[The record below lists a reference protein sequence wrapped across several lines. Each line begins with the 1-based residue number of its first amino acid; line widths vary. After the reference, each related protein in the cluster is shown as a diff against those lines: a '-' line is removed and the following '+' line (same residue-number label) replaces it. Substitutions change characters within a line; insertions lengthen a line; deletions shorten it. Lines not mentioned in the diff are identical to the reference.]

1 MQPDELETLKTL
13 ARVMTVAACAS
24 VSAGLVTYLFRMR
37 HRKGGLMG
45 TSALLCVF
53 VLAIAVGA
61 IGRLLPGSTD
71 SGFFVLTE
79 AVTAIL
85 AFVVGIAV
93 WPMIPRLVGQ
103 PTRQEANMANALL
116 LEGQTANRQLIDQL
130 STLNRDLESRV
141 AGRTAELEMV
151 RHRFE
156 MALDGSDISIL
167 ELDADLVFTW
177 AYNPPRPLTQA
188 DVVGRH
194 PDDLLPS
201 AQAGEFADIG
211 RRVLAGGTPE
221 RFEISFVLG
230 GRQRWFEGFVEPV
243 TLNGEVTGILTA
255 AIDVS
260 RYKEHE
266 REMRDILRELT
277 HRSKN
282 LLAVVQGIARQS
294 AEGCPEASGFLV
306 PFGGRLLALSAAHE
320 LLVQNGWRGVL
331 LDEVLTRA
339 WADVE
344 GTGKIELELDGPR
357 VLLGPDVAQ
366 NVMLGAHELVT
377 AAADTEQLPQK
388 VSISWALMPDG
399 AFRLE
404 WRILGSTSVEVSS
417 FGLRLLRTVL
427 PVVLGGEV
435 TALGIAEAGFVYG
448 LRGRGGPQ
456 LQLIEP
462 PSSP

>member
-1 MQPDELETLKTL
+1 MQPEDLETLKTL

-24 VSAGLVTYLFRMR
+24 VSAGLLTYLFRMR
-37 HRKGGLMG
+37 HRKGGLLG

-61 IGRLLPGSTD
+61 IGRLLPGVTE
-71 SGFFVLTE
+71 SGIFVLVE
-79 AVTAIL
+79 AVTAVV

-103 PTRQEANMANALL
+103 PTRQEANYANALL
-116 LEGQTANRQLIDQL
+116 MEGQSANRRLIDQL
-130 STLNRDLESRV
+130 SDLNRDLETRV
-141 AGRTAELEMV
+141 AGRTAELETV

-167 ELDADLVFTW
+167 ELDTDLVFTW
-177 AYNPPRPLTQA
+177 THNPPRPLTQA
-188 DVVGRH
+188 DVLGHR
-194 PDDLLPS
+194 PSDFLPPVE
-201 AQAGEFADIG
+201 AAEFASIG
-211 RRVLAGGTPE
+211 RRVLASGAAE
-221 RFEISFVLG
+221 RFEISFVLRG
-230 GRQRWFEGFVEPV
+230 QQRWFEGFVEPV
-243 TLNGEVTGILTA
+243 KANGEVTGILTA

-294 AEGCPEASGFLV
+294 AEGCPEASGFLA
-306 PFGGRLLALSAAHE
+306 PFGGRLLALSSAHE
-320 LLVQNGWRGVL
+320 LLVQNGWRGIL
-331 LDEVLTRA
+331 LDEVVTRA

-344 GTGKIELELDGPR
+344 RTTHIKVELDGPR

-366 NVMLGAHELVT
+366 NVMLGAHELVS
-377 AAADTEQLPQK
+377 AAAAAEQPPHRVL
-388 VSISWALMPDG
+388 VSWSLLPDG
-399 AFRLE
+399 AFRLD
-404 WRILGSTSVEVSS
+404 WRMYGTPSIEVSG
-417 FGLRLLRTVL
+417 FGQRLLRTVL

-435 TALGIAEAGFVYG
+435 TALGISEAGFAYG
-448 LRGRGGPQ
+448 LRGRIGPQ
-456 LQLIEP
+456 LRLAQQ
-462 PSSP
+462 SA

>member
-1 MQPDELETLKTL
+1 MQPDDLETLKTL

-24 VSAGLVTYLFRMR
+24 VSAGLMTYLFRMR
-37 HRKGGLMG
+37 HRAGGLMG

-61 IGRLLPGSTD
+61 IGRLWPVEIGGGLP
-71 SGFFVLTE
+71 VLLE
-79 AVTAIL
+79 AVTAVV

-103 PTRQEANMANALL
+103 PTRQEANEATELL
-116 LEGQTANRQLIDQL
+116 VEGQAANRRLIDQL
-130 STLNRDLESRV
+130 SNLNRDLESRV
-141 AGRTAELEMV
+141 AGRTAELETV

-156 MALDGSDISIL
+156 MALEGSDISIL
-167 ELDADLVFTW
+167 ELDVDLMFTW
-177 AYNPPRPLTQA
+177 AHNPPRPLTQA
-188 DVVGRH
+188 DVLGRR
-194 PDDLLPS
+194 PGDLLPP
-201 AQAGEFADIG
+201 AEAAEFVSIA

-221 RFEISFVLG
+221 RFEITFVLAG
-230 GRQRWFEGFVEPV
+230 WQRWFEGFIEPV
-243 TLNGEVTGILTA
+243 SADGRITGVLAA

-294 AEGCPEASGFLV
+294 AEGCPEAAGFLA
-306 PFGGRLLALSAAHE
+306 PFSGRLLALSAAHE
-320 LLVQNGWRGVL
+320 LLVQNGWRGIL
-331 LDEVLTRA
+331 LDEVVTRA

-344 GTGKIELELDGPR
+344 GTASIRVELDGPR

-366 NVMLGAHELVT
+366 NVMLGAHELVV
-377 AAADTEQLPQK
+377 AAAAAERPPERT
-388 VSISWALMPDG
+388 VVSWAMLSDG
-399 AFRLE
+399 GFRLE
-404 WRILGSTSVEVSS
+404 WRMVGASSIEVST
-417 FGLRLLRTVL
+417 FGQLLLRTVI

-435 TALGIAEAGFVYG
+435 TALDLSVAGFAYG
-448 LRGRGGPQ
+448 VRGRVGPQ
-456 LQLIEP
+456 LQP
-462 PSSP
+462 AQRSA

>member
-1 MQPDELETLKTL
+1 MQPEDLETLKTL

-24 VSAGLVTYLFRMR
+24 VSAGLLTYLFRMR

-61 IGRLLPGSTD
+61 IGRLLPGATE
-71 SGFFVLTE
+71 SGFFVLIE
-79 AVTAIL
+79 AVTAVV

-103 PTRQEANMANALL
+103 PTRQEATQANALL
-116 LEGQTANRQLIDQL
+116 MEGQSANKRLIDQL
-130 STLNRDLESRV
+130 SDLNRDLESRV
-141 AGRTAELEMV
+141 AGRTAELETV

-156 MALDGSDISIL
+156 MALEGSDISIL

-177 AYNPPRPLTQA
+177 VHNPPRPLTQA
-188 DVVGRH
+188 DVLGRQ
-194 PDDLLPS
+194 PGDLLPT
-201 AQAGEFADIG
+201 AEAAEFASIG
-211 RRVLAGGTPE
+211 RRVLVSGAAE

-230 GRQRWFEGFVEPV
+230 GQQRWFEGFVEPV
-243 TLNGEVTGILTA
+243 KTNGRVAGILTA

-294 AEGCPEASGFLV
+294 AEGCPEANGFLG

-320 LLVQNGWRGVL
+320 LLVQNGWRGIL
-331 LDEVLTRA
+331 LDEVVTRA

-344 GTGKIELELDGPR
+344 RTAHIEVELDGPR

-366 NVMLGAHELVT
+366 NVMLGAHELVS
-377 AAADTEQLPQK
+377 AASAADQPPHR
-388 VSISWALMPDG
+388 VVVSWALLPDG
-399 AFRLE
+399 AFRLD
-404 WRILGSTSVEVSS
+404 WRMFGTSSIEVSG
-417 FGLRLLRTVL
+417 FGQRLLRTVL

-435 TALGIAEAGFVYG
+435 TALGMSEAGFAYG
-448 LRGRGGPQ
+448 IRGRIGPQ
-456 LQLIEP
+456 LQLAQR
-462 PSSP
+462 SA

>member
-1 MQPDELETLKTL
+1 MQPNDLETLTTL
-13 ARVMTVAACAS
+13 ARVMTVAACVS

-37 HRKGGLMG
+37 HRSGGLIG

-61 IGRLLPGSTD
+61 VVRSLPEGGGD
-71 SGFFVLTE
+71 GAYGFIELATSIVAF
-79 AVTAIL
+79 AVG
-85 AFVVGIAV
+85 VAV

-103 PTRQEANMANALL
+103 PTRQEANKANALL
-116 LEGQTANRQLIDQL
+116 IEGQSANRILIDQL
-130 STLNRDLESRV
+130 SDLNRDLESRV
-141 AGRTAELEMV
+141 AGRTAELETV

-167 ELDADLVFTW
+167 ELNADLLFVWT
-177 AYNPPRPLTQA
+177 YNPPGPLTQA
-188 DVVGRH
+188 DVLGRR
-194 PDDLLPS
+194 PSDLLPPNE
-201 AQAGEFADIG
+201 AAEFTSVAK
-211 RRVLAGGTPE
+211 RVLASGGAE

-243 TLNGEVTGILTA
+243 IDKSRITGVLTA

-294 AEGCPEASGFLV
+294 AEGGPEAAGFLA

-320 LLVQNGWRGVL
+320 LLVQNGWRGIL
-331 LDEVLTRA
+331 LQEVLTRA

-344 GTGKIELELDGPR
+344 VTSSIYVELDGPQ

-377 AAADTEQLPQK
+377 AAAAAERPPEK
-388 VSISWALMPDG
+388 VLVSWALMPDG
-399 AFRLE
+399 AFRLD
-404 WRILGSTSVEVSS
+404 WRVLGVSSMDVSS
-417 FGLRLLRTVL
+417 FGQRLLRTVL

-435 TALGIAEAGFVYG
+435 TALGISDVGFVYG
-448 LRGRGGPQ
+448 LRGRVGPQ
-456 LQLIEP
+456 LQLVQQ
-462 PSSP
+462 SA